1 MTTVVIGASCDQCVS
16 TTVRFVSRLGSRICL
31 LERSSPFR
39 LSTLCVTMM
48 DLEGRDGDQENSTC
62 PNVWWALALRSL
74 SQDVSI
80 LFLRLALDAHQG
92 RLACHPAVLMFAAL
106 FPFGLVL

>member
-1 MTTVVIGASCDQCVS
+1 M
-16 TTVRFVSRLGSRICL
+16 RFYD
-31 LERSSPFR
+31 SPFR
-39 LSTLCVTMM
+39 VQAWFE
-48 DLEGRDGDQENSTC
+48 DLPAGTIKSIPFEHTVRDDDGPGRDGDQENSTC